1 MSEKKEKNKTNLKS
15 TKNYVSKIKKNIKT
29 QYNVI
34 VIKLLFNMFEAVSTK
49 YFYVGH
55 QIVLHREFN

>member
-1 MSEKKEKNKTNLKS
+1 MHKCRKKRKNKTNLKS

-34 VIKLLFNMFEAVSTK
+34 VIKLLLNMFEAVSTK
-49 YFYVGH
+49 LF
-55 QIVLHREFN
+55 